1 MSFDLPPPS
10 STKRSK
16 AATPKAPACWFDKCT
31 PHQLSQL
38 LQAVGQP
45 VTHDG
50 KDTMAA
56 RLRAHPVASQYRV
69 ELREMTAHQIAI
81 RDQYYREHGTAMP
94 NDPYNHPDGKSLKLL
109 RSDCAAAGLK
119 TAGSRFDLVLSLLR
133 HRCTASA
140 PPPAAAAPSAMP
152 VCAEAAGAGWCG
164 SGGSSGGGSSGGADR
179 SGAVVAGGSPHPE
192 APPPAARASAL
203 PPLDWVEQDFLV
215 GRLRKRIFVWRAQ

>member
-10 STKRSK
+10 STKRST

-31 PHQLSQL
+31 PRQLSQL

-133 HRCTASA
+133 HRCTTCA
-140 PPPAAAAPSAMP
+140 PPPAAPPSETP
-152 VCAEAAGAGWCG
+152 VCADAGAGGG
-164 SGGSSGGGSSGGADR
+164 SGGSGGGGSSGGADR

-192 APPPAARASAL
+192 APPPAARAPAL
-203 PPLDWVEQDFLV
+203 PPLDWVHRADLEE
-215 GRLRKRIFVWRAQ
+215 RLRQEIYSRRAQ

>member
-81 RDQYYREHGTAMP
+81 RDRYYREHGTAMP

-133 HRCTASA
+133 HRCTTCA
-140 PPPAAAAPSAMP
+140 PPPAAAPSAMP
-152 VCAEAAGAGWCG
+152 VCADAAGAGGGG
-164 SGGSSGGGSSGGADR
+164 SGSSGGGSSGGADR

>member
-133 HRCTASA
+133 HRCTTCA
-140 PPPAAAAPSAMP
+140 PPPAAPPSETP
-152 VCAEAAGAGWCG
+152 VCADAGAGGG
-164 SGGSSGGGSSGGADR
+164 SGGSGGGGSSGGADR

-192 APPPAARASAL
+192 APPPAARASA
-203 PPLDWVEQDFLV
+203 PKPLDPARQEDLV
-215 GRLRKRIFVWRAQ
+215 DRLRKEIYSRRGQ